1 MRDHTVTEWTHPL
14 PPLLMFALHL
24 KKQVLEK
31 YVIRERDKE
40 NFWIFEYRSFN
51 LPISRLDAQPLIYK
65 EPGGELSH

>member
-31 YVIRERDKE
+31 DVIRARDKE
-40 NFWIFEYRSFN
+40 NFWIFEYGSFN

-65 EPGGELSH
+65 EPKGELSH